1 MASRWSN
8 PAMSQKNN
16 LTAWERWEL
25 ASLEGNGPPP
35 SRPPIHA
42 RKPVQAEVAPVVVE
56 IPVPL
61 EEVQIPTA
69 EEIEQIHQQ
78 AHDTGYQEGR
88 EEGLRSGHE
97 EGYQAGYKEGRSKG
111 DSEGRVAGETAAT
124 QLTAIAGKLDT
135 ALAALDG
142 DVAEELTA
150 LALEIAREVLRQ
162 TIALHPE
169 TVVGVVRDALTQL
182 PHQHANIYLH
192 PDDAAL
198 VRSYAGDQLTHAGHR
213 IHEDARLQR
222 NDVSIEAGGA
232 HVDATLTTRWRRVVE
247 TLGRDVAWD
256 GRSLPPIEEVP
267 TTPEISAAPAE
278 AQSET
283 AVAAEAPSLP
293 EQAPTTDAS
302 TADLPADAPLDASSE
317 VLPEALQEELPASAL
332 DAAPAEDILPPLEPQ
347 ADSPPESPETVE
359 APPEEAP
366 AEPSITDAAAPET
379 ALDTDWSEDP
389 LAHLTDDT
397 PLPGVDGQTEGDIL
411 GTPPE
416 GEA

>member
-1 MASRWSN
+1 VASRWSN

-56 IPVPL
+56 TPVPL

-78 AHDTGYQEGR
+78 AHDTGYQEGH
-88 EEGLRSGHE
+88 EDGLRSGHE
-97 EGYQAGYKEGRSKG
+97 EGYKAGYEEGLSKG
-111 DSEGRVAGETAAT
+111 GSEGRVAGETAAT
-124 QLTAIAGKLDT
+124 QLTAIASKLDA

-256 GRSLPPIEEVP
+256 SRSLPPMEEEP
-267 TTPEISAAPAE
+267 TTSESAATSTQEQRPPEDAVVAE
-278 AQSET
+278 AS
-283 AVAAEAPSLP
+283 PLP
-293 EQAPTTDAS
+293 TEQAPA
-302 TADLPADAPLDASSE
+302 ADLSADIPLDTP
-317 VLPEALQEELPASAL
+317 PEA
-332 DAAPAEDILPPLEPQ
+332 
-347 ADSPPESPETVE
+347 SPEEPPTPAMDTASEE
-359 APPEEAP
+359 APPPVESQ
-366 AEPSITDAAAPET
+366 AELPPEAPET
-379 ALDTDWSEDP
+379 SEGSPEDMPSGPSTTGTASTEASLEPDWSEDP

-397 PLPGVDGQTEGDIL
+397 PLPGVDGLTEEEV
-411 GTPPE
+411 PPE